1 MKNPR
6 SVHLIEDANTAASVM
21 NPLRRSI
28 LEALREPDS
37 AAGVAR
43 RLDVPRQKLN
53 YHIRKL
59 EADGLVERVG
69 ERQARGFTEVLMQSV
84 AHAYLVSPSTLGSIE
99 ADPKDLKDRASAAY
113 LLAAAGRLIRNVGTL
128 RRTADEKGKRLAT
141 LTIEAT
147 VTFATAEDQRAFGDD
162 LTRTIAALAR
172 KYHSPDAESGRSFDV
187 LAAVSQ
193 RPPGAGNEQQ
203 SVTEES

>member
-1 MKNPR
+1 MTEPKT
-6 SVHLIEDANTAASVM
+6 VHLIENECTAASVM

-59 EADGLVERVG
+59 EAGGLIGKVG

-84 AHAYLVSPSTLGSIE
+84 AHSYLVSPATLGSIE
-99 ADPKDLKDRASAAY
+99 ADPKDLADRASSAY
-113 LLAAAGRLIRNVGTL
+113 MLAAAGRLIRNIGAL
-128 RRTADEKGKRLAT
+128 RRAADEKGKRLAT
-141 LTIEAT
+141 LTIESS
-147 VTFATAEDQRAFGDD
+147 VTFADAAGQRAFGDE
-162 LTRTIAALAR
+162 LTRAIAALAR
-172 KYHSPDAESGRSFDV
+172 KYHSPDSENGRTFDV

-193 RPPGAGNEQQ
+193 RPDGAGLEHP
-203 SVTEES
+203 TRTRES